1 MKRAWLMALV
11 LLLGVATMARAGIL
25 PKVMVVI
32 DEKSLGTIATSEI
45 EALAVKALAEKGIET
60 VDQDM
65 VAANLQRMRQA
76 LKQAGDGRGASALG
90 REFGAD
96 VVLIGEAVV
105 KPSAKRVAD
114 SNLRSYQAAVTLR
127 AVRTDS
133 AANLAAVSEDAAVVA
148 LEDVSGSARALRTAG
163 TQAIDKLLPLML
175 AKWDKGTAATG
186 NRDAVPIDI
195 TLGGVD
201 QIWKLKAFREQFR
214 GMEELRS
221 VIQKSY
227 AQGLAVFRVS
237 SRLPAEELAEAIV
250 MNPPGEL
257 QVQVVEIKAGALT
270 LRAVEVE

>member
-127 AVRTDS
+127 AVRTDN

-148 LEDVSGSARALRTAG
+148 LEDVSGSARALRRRDA
-163 TQAIDKLLPLML
+163 
-175 AKWDKGTAATG
+175 G
-186 NRDAVPIDI
+186 NRQA
-195 TLGGVD
+195 
-201 QIWKLKAFREQFR
+201 AAA
-214 GMEELRS
+214 
-221 VIQKSY
+221 Y
-227 AQGLAVFRVS
+227 ACEMGQGNRRNRQPGRRTNRHHPGWCRPDLEAES
-237 SRLPAEELAEAIV
+237 LP
-250 MNPPGEL
+250 
-257 QVQVVEIKAGALT
+257 
-270 LRAVEVE
+270 RAVSRHGGA

>member
-114 SNLRSYQAAVTLR
+114 SNLRSTR
-127 AVRTDS
+127 
-133 AANLAAVSEDAAVVA
+133 
-148 LEDVSGSARALRTAG
+148 
-163 TQAIDKLLPLML
+163 
-175 AKWDKGTAATG
+175 
-186 NRDAVPIDI
+186 
-195 TLGGVD
+195 
-201 QIWKLKAFREQFR
+201 
-214 GMEELRS
+214 
-221 VIQKSY
+221 
-227 AQGLAVFRVS
+227 
-237 SRLPAEELAEAIV
+237 
-250 MNPPGEL
+250 PP
-257 QVQVVEIKAGALT
+257 
-270 LRAVEVE
+270 

>member
-1 MKRAWLMALV
+1 MALV

-127 AVRTDS
+127 AVRTDN

-175 AKWDKGTAATG
+175 AKRDKGTAATG

-214 GMEELRS
+214 GMEELSS

>member
-1 MKRAWLMALV
+1 
-11 LLLGVATMARAGIL
+11 
-25 PKVMVVI
+25 
-32 DEKSLGTIATSEI
+32 
-45 EALAVKALAEKGIET
+45 
-60 VDQDM
+60 
-65 VAANLQRMRQA
+65 
-76 LKQAGDGRGASALG
+76 
-90 REFGAD
+90 
-96 VVLIGEAVV
+96 
-105 KPSAKRVAD
+105 
-114 SNLRSYQAAVTLR
+114 
-127 AVRTDS
+127 
-133 AANLAAVSEDAAVVA
+133 
-148 LEDVSGSARALRTAG
+148 
-163 TQAIDKLLPLML
+163 ML

-214 GMEELRS
+214 GMEELSS